1 MTDTLSERPWFSPVL
16 NKIADV
22 AGDRAAL
29 LLGREKA
36 CQIIYIPK
44 SYNPDHWLTKLIGEE
59 PARKLVHRYGGNEI
73 EIPPA
78 LAGQMRRRRLAIA
91 ELTEKGYSINKTTR
105 MLGVARSTVKNH
117 RRRMRIEDDCDDEQG
132 SLF

>member
-1 MTDTLSERPWFSPVL
+1 MTDTFSERPWFSPSL

-36 CQIIYIPK
+36 CQSIYIPK
-44 SYNPDHWLTKLIGEE
+44 LYNGDHWLPKLIGEDA
-59 PARKLVHRYGGNEI
+59 ARLLVRHYGGTQV

-78 LAGQMRRRRLAIA
+78 LSGQMRRRRLAIA

-117 RRRMRIEDDCDDEQG
+117 RRRMRVDDGEDDQG